1 MQQAI
6 YTNLNNTTAINAN
19 TALQTGHTAS
29 RKSAQPGAGLV
40 RWIARK
46 WDLVGVLA
54 LLGSSAAYGVFAL
67 AHTGL

>member
-1 MQQAI
+1 MQQAF
-6 YTNLNNTTAINAN
+6 YNTTTFRNDINSNVA
-19 TALQTGHTAS
+19 TKPAL
-29 RKSAQPGAGLV
+29 PGKTVNGSAGLV

-54 LLGSSAAYGVFAL
+54 LIGSSAAYGVYAL